1 MPISELKLAKELIR
15 RPSIT
20 PKDAGAINI
29 LAKKLRSLGFKCQL
43 INFKNIKNLYA
54 KLGKSSPNFCYAGH
68 TDVVPPGNI
77 SDWSVNPFKPTV
89 KNNKLIGRGA
99 NDMKASI
106 ACFVAAVSR
115 FKAKNKKFNGS
126 ISLLITGDEEGVAI
140 NGTKRVVEY
149 LKRKREKINFCL
161 VGEPTNPNKLGE
173 MIKIGRRG
181 SITGRL
187 TITGTQGHVAYP
199 HRANNPSNT
208 IVNILKR
215 IKETKLDNGTK
226 KVVKYLKRKKEKIN
240 FCLVGEPTN
249 PNKLGEMIKIGRRGS
264 ITGRLTVIGTQ
275 GHVAY
280 PHIAN
285 NPSNTL
291 VKILKKIKEVKLDK
305 GTKNFQPSNLEITKI
320 NIDNHT
326 DNVIP
331 GSANAVFN
339 IRYNDKH
346 SSSSLKRKLNKIF
359 RSITRKAKC
368 KFNIKYEVSG
378 EAFLTKP
385 NKTTYMIQNTIK
397 KITGIKPKLST
408 AGGTS
413 DARFIRKIAP
423 CLEFG
428 LVGKTMHKI
437 DESVPLPDLKK
448 LTNIYLNILE
458 NYFK

>member
-1 MPISELKLAKELIR
+1 MPISELKLAKDLIR

-20 PKDAGAINI
+20 PRDAGAINI
-29 LAKKLRSLGFKCQL
+29 LAINLRSLGFKCQI

-54 KLGKSSPNFCYAGH
+54 KLGRSSPNFCYAGH
-68 TDVVPPGNI
+68 TDVVPPGNVNE
-77 SDWSVNPFKPTV
+77 WTVNPFKPTV

-115 FKAKNKKFNGS
+115 FKIKNKKFKGS
-126 ISLLITGDEEGVAI
+126 ISLLITGDEEGIAI
-140 NGTKRVVEY
+140 NGTKRVVE
-149 LKRKREKINFCL
+149 
-161 VGEPTNPNKLGE
+161 
-173 MIKIGRRG
+173 
-181 SITGRL
+181 
-187 TITGTQGHVAYP
+187 
-199 HRANNPSNT
+199 
-208 IVNILKR
+208 
-215 IKETKLDNGTK
+215 
-226 KVVKYLKRKKEKIN
+226 YLKRKKEKIN

-280 PHIAN
+280 PQRAN
-285 NPSNTL
+285 NPSNTM
-291 VKILKKIKEVKLDK
+291 VKILKKIKEIKLDR
-305 GTKNFQPSNLEITKI
+305 GTKSFQPSNLEITKI
-320 NIDNHT
+320 NIDNHA

-339 IRYNDKH
+339 IRFNNKH
-346 SSSSLKRKLNKIF
+346 SSNSLKRKLNSTFK
-359 RSITRKAKC
+359 SITKKTKC
-368 KFNIKYEVSG
+368 KFKIQYEVSG
-378 EAFLTKP
+378 ESFLTKP

-397 KITGIKPKLST
+397 KITKIKPKLST

-428 LVGKTMHKI
+428 LVGKTMHKV
-437 DESVPLPDLKK
+437 DESVPVSDLKK
-448 LTNIYLNILE
+448 LTKIYLNILE

>member
-1 MPISELKLAKELIR
+1 MPINELELAKELIR

-20 PKDAGAINI
+20 PKDAGAINL
-29 LAKKLRSLGFKCQL
+29 LAKNLRSLGFKCQI

-54 KLGKSSPNFCYAGH
+54 KIGKSKPNFCYAGH

-77 SDWSVNPFKPTV
+77 DDWSVNPFKPAV

-106 ACFVAAVSR
+106 ACFVAAVSK
-115 FKAKNKKFNGS
+115 FKIKNKKFKGS
-126 ISLLITGDEEGVAI
+126 ISLLITGDEEGAAI
-140 NGTKRVVEY
+140 NGTKKVVKY

-161 VGEPTNPNKLGE
+161 VGEPTNPNRLGE
-173 MIKIGRRG
+173 LIKIGRRG

-187 TITGTQGHVAYP
+187 SIIGTQGHVAYP

-208 IVNILKR
+208 
-215 IKETKLDNGTK
+215 
-226 KVVKYLKRKKEKIN
+226 
-240 FCLVGEPTN
+240 
-249 PNKLGEMIKIGRRGS
+249 M
-264 ITGRLTVIGTQ
+264 
-275 GHVAY
+275 
-280 PHIAN
+280 
-285 NPSNTL
+285 
-291 VKILKKIKEVKLDK
+291 VKILKKIKEIKLDK

-331 GSANAVFN
+331 GLAEAVFN
-339 IRYNDKH
+339 IRFNNKH
-346 SSSSLKRKLNKIF
+346 SSNSLKRKLNSMIGLIAK
-359 RSITRKAKC
+359 KAKC

-385 NKTTYMIQNTIK
+385 NKTTYMIQNIIK
-397 KITGIKPKLST
+397 KITKIKPILST

-437 DESVPLPDLKK
+437 DESVSLSDLKK
-448 LTNIYLNILE
+448 LTNIYQNILE

>member
-1 MPISELKLAKELIR
+1 MPINELKLAKELIR

-20 PKDAGAINI
+20 PKDAGTIGL
-29 LAKKLRSLGFKCQL
+29 LAKNLKSLGFKCQI
-43 INFKNIKNLYA
+43 INFKNVKNLYA
-54 KLGKSSPNFCYAGH
+54 KFGKSSPNFCYAGH
-68 TDVVPPGNI
+68 TDVVPPGNL
-77 SDWSVNPFKPTV
+77 SDWSVNPFKPAI

-115 FKAKNKKFNGS
+115 FKLKNKKFKGS
-126 ISLLITGDEEGVAI
+126 ISLLITGDEEGLAI
-140 NGTKRVVEY
+140 NGTKKVVKY

-187 TITGTQGHVAYP
+187 SIIGTQGHVAYP

-208 IVNILKR
+208 
-215 IKETKLDNGTK
+215 
-226 KVVKYLKRKKEKIN
+226 
-240 FCLVGEPTN
+240 
-249 PNKLGEMIKIGRRGS
+249 M
-264 ITGRLTVIGTQ
+264 
-275 GHVAY
+275 
-280 PHIAN
+280 
-285 NPSNTL
+285 
-291 VKILKKIKEVKLDK
+291 VKILKKIKETKLDK

-320 NIDNHT
+320 NIDNHA

-331 GSANAVFN
+331 GSAHAVFN
-339 IRYNDKH
+339 IRFNNKH
-346 SSSSLKRKLNKIF
+346 SSASLKRKLNTIF
-359 RSITRKAKC
+359 KSMSKKAKC
-368 KFNIKYEVSG
+368 KFSIKYEVSG

-397 KITGIKPKLST
+397 KITRIKPKLST

-437 DESVPLPDLKK
+437 DESVSLSDLKK
-448 LTNIYLNILE
+448 LTNIYQKILE
-458 NYFK
+458 NYFE